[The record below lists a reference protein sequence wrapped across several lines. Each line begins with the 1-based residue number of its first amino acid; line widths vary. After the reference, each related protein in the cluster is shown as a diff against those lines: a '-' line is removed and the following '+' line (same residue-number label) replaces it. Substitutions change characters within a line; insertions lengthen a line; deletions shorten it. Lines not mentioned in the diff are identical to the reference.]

1 MECTDKGV
9 LIQWLL
15 EQEMLHRKYIMTNS
29 VTVTADDM
37 KVSKS
42 TMERIVARYR
52 KQLSLKARKG
62 GNHTRRVMKDYV
74 QLCIEFMLAV
84 NPKLYLS
91 EIRDNLHQHLGLN
104 GRDLPSITAIHDFL
118 KLQRFTRKKCTKIAL
133 ERFSQANMLRRQAF
147 ISWRQTI
154 DPRKLFF
161 VDETGFLISGEIMTE
176 YKPIIRF
183 HHSVPRSDLIRL
195 PSLH

>member
-1 MECTDKGV
+1 MVTRARIV
-9 LIQWLL
+9 AQ
-15 EQEMLHRKYIMTNS
+15 YIMTNS
-29 VTVTADDM
+29 VTATADDM

-42 TMERIVARYR
+42 TVGRIVARYR
-52 KQLSLKARKG
+52 QQASSKARKG
-62 GNHTRRVMKDYV
+62 GNDTRRVMKDYV
-74 QLCIEFMLAV
+74 QLYIEFMLAI

-91 EIRDNLHQHLGLN
+91 EIRDNLRHHLGLN

-118 KLQRFTRKKCTKIAL
+118 TLQRFTRKKCSKIAL

-161 VDETGFLISGEIMTE
+161 VDQTGFF
-176 YKPIIRF
+176 YFWRN
-183 HHSVPRSDLIRL
+183 PRVDK
-195 PSLH
+195 